1 MMQARIDGLVSGS
14 RCRRVLRAVACALL
28 LALGAA
34 AAARADGYLLG
45 PSDRLRVKVYQW
57 SPSPGEVSQFGALND
72 EFAVGADGFLAL
84 PFVGRLEVEG
94 RQATDVAGAI
104 AERLFS
110 TLGMTA
116 PPDVTVEVVRYRP
129 FYVLGTVMQ
138 PGEYD
143 FRPGLNVIQAVSLA
157 GGYASLGGT
166 TDPSG
171 AMRDIISQNG
181 QVALLRLDEA
191 ALLARKARLQAEQS
205 ESASLELPAGLADAA
220 RPGAPIVS
228 QEKMIFDARRH
239 ATETQV
245 EALNTL
251 KQYLSA
257 EIDSLNAQL
266 GLLDDQFESVQAE
279 LASLDQIAQQSLA
292 TNSRRTVLDR
302 TLLELRSDR
311 LSTETALLR
320 ARQELSRADLSIL
333 ERSSDRSLD
342 VSLELRETEAQLEET
357 RQKMAAAGQLLA
369 LSGATA
375 ADLAEEEAAGAV
387 AGYRYTIMRPDAG
400 ALEAIAASEA
410 SPLEPGDTLRV
421 EILAPAP
428 QPPAAGN

>member
-1 MMQARIDGLVSGS
+1 MTRARTEITGL
-14 RCRRVLRAVACALL
+14 RTLIRLLLRLACSALL
-28 LALGAA
+28 LASATAASAGAE
-34 AAARADGYLLG
+34 GYRLG
-45 PSDRLRVKVYQW
+45 PSDRLRIKVYQW

-72 EFAVGADGFLAL
+72 EFGVGADGFLSL
-84 PFVGRLEVEG
+84 PFVGRL
-94 RQATDVAGAI
+94 DVASMQA
-104 AERLFS
+104 ADVAAAVSERLFS
-110 TLGMTA
+110 SLGMSA

-143 FRPGLNVIQAVSLA
+143 FRPGLNVIQALSLA
-157 GGYASLGGT
+157 GGYVSIGGT
-166 TDPSG
+166 TDASG

-181 QVALLRLDEA
+181 QVALLRLEEA
-191 ALLARKARLQAEQS
+191 ALLARKARLEAEQS
-205 ESASLELPAGLADAA
+205 ESASLELPPEFADATK
-220 RPGAPIVS
+220 PGASVAN
-228 QEKMIFDARRH
+228 QEKIIFEARRH

-245 EALNTL
+245 QELSSL
-251 KQYLSA
+251 KQYLGA

-266 GLLDDQFESVQAE
+266 GLLDDQVASVRAE
-279 LASLDQIAQQSLA
+279 LAGLDQIAQQSLA

-333 ERSSDRSLD
+333 ERGSDQTLD

-357 RQKMAAAGQLLA
+357 RHKMAATSQLLA

-375 ADLAEEEAAGAV
+375 ADLADQEAADAV
-387 AGYRYTIMRPDAG
+387 AAYRHTIMRPRDG
-400 ALEAIAASEA
+400 ALVAIAASEA
-410 SPLEPGDTLRV
+410 TALEPGDTLRV
-421 EILAPAP
+421 EIVAPAP
-428 QPPAAGN
+428 QPSAAGN